1 MTATVGVS
9 SASQT
14 CHSPSRSRHL
24 LWGGA
29 PRSLSEGQRQP
40 PPIPTPSSSWPDKEK
55 LQRSWGLWS
64 EGAGSRPC
72 SPSCTGLRRPLCP
85 SFRVPESPREAA
97 PGSLQPAQSLTAPGW
112 AAGRS
117 LGKGTPPPAP
127 PPQVLTH
134 RLTRSPSPSR
144 RQDVRTPRA
153 WRGVAARSLPRRKEG
168 APRTPAHGLRRPST
182 VTISL
187 QLPRLQARRTKQVAP
202 RPLTWQPEK
211 PDFSPGLSCW
221 PDTDPLPGAAEGHE
235 GPWGPWPVPP
245 REAPS
250 ARGRGGEGGLLAR
263 GSSVCRA
270 ARRVHPPPGFARV
283 RLRDSSRFS

>member
-1 MTATVGVS
+1 MFFFSDVCPSAQNQLTQVCQLQAGRVTPGLHRRAGHPGVTATVGVS

-134 RLTRSPSPSR
+134 RLTRSRLPPGGRMCAHPEPGVEWPLGHYRGER
-144 RQDVRTPRA
+144 RVRPGHQHMA
-153 WRGVAARSLPRRKEG
+153 SGGPRR
-168 APRTPAHGLRRPST
+168 
-182 VTISL
+182 
-187 QLPRLQARRTKQVAP
+187 
-202 RPLTWQPEK
+202 
-211 PDFSPGLSCW
+211 
-221 PDTDPLPGAAEGHE
+221 
-235 GPWGPWPVPP
+235 
-245 REAPS
+245 
-250 ARGRGGEGGLLAR
+250 
-263 GSSVCRA
+263 
-270 ARRVHPPPGFARV
+270 
-283 RLRDSSRFS
+283 

>member
-1 MTATVGVS
+1 MFFFSDVCPSAQNRLTQVCQLQAGRVTPGLHRRAGHPGVTATVGVS

-97 PGSLQPAQSLTAPGW
+97 PGSLQPAQSLTVPGW

-117 LGKGTPPPAP
+117 LGKGDPASSTASTGAHPQAHEVTVPLQEAGCAHTPSLAWSG
-127 PPQVLTH
+127 
-134 RLTRSPSPSR
+134 RS
-144 RQDVRTPRA
+144 
-153 WRGVAARSLPRRKEG
+153 
-168 APRTPAHGLRRPST
+168 
-182 VTISL
+182 VTT
-187 QLPRLQARRTKQVAP
+187 A
-202 RPLTWQPEK
+202 EK
-211 PDFSPGLSCW
+211 GGCA
-221 PDTDPLPGAAEGHE
+221 PDTSIWPLAALDGDH
-235 GPWGPWPVPP
+235 
-245 REAPS
+245 
-250 ARGRGGEGGLLAR
+250 
-263 GSSVCRA
+263 
-270 ARRVHPPPGFARV
+270 
-283 RLRDSSRFS
+283 